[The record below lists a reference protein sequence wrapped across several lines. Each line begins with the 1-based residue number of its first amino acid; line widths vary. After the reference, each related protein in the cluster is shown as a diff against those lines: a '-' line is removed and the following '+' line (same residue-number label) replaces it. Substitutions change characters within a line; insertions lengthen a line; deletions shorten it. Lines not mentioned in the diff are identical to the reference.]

1 MTEFIPDLWLYKT
14 KQASKLN
21 TKHVLY
27 IACDKDLNYLS
38 FDDTNLTNELLSFY
52 RYISYKLIE
61 IDSALSK
68 CKMVIISCKTGKYI
82 GPLIIACYLI
92 KYGKMTIGDTLNSMK
107 TKKNDVFEGQIYY
120 SQILERIA
128 K

>member
-14 KQASKLN
+14 KHASKLN
-21 TKHVLY
+21 TKNILY